1 MRKGQEA
8 KRVPCCALPPGRGGP
23 GGPQQETA
31 DAGEPRVVWPPPR
44 GHLLPDAPSTQPP
57 WSPDSGGFSL
67 PGPWSPG
74 GPAHVHPPC
83 EEVPSQ
89 TLPEW
94 PEYAPHLLPARSRLT
109 QAHPGLLPWREKGRM
124 WGRQARASQVRGLY
138 PPRRSRTQ
146 AGGRK
151 EEWGGGLGS
160 RRTPFWKA
168 AASRTAQEGPASV
181 RTHLGSPSRQSPV
194 RARASGLRSSCPG
207 GQPSRQTKAL
217 LTAAGVRAPGLF
229 LECRT
234 TFSRNRR
241 DALIQE
247 GGLGEMKTSSLDM
260 N

>member
-151 EEWGGGLGS
+151 EEWGGGPWQQAHPLLEGS
-160 RRTPFWKA
+160 SQQDR
-168 AASRTAQEGPASV
+168 
-181 RTHLGSPSRQSPV
+181 
-194 RARASGLRSSCPG
+194 PG
-207 GQPSRQTKAL
+207 GPSLRPH
-217 LTAAGVRAPGLF
+217 APGLPQPAV
-229 LECRT
+229 
-234 TFSRNRR
+234 SRACACLWAPQQLSRGTALQTDKSSADGRR
-241 DALIQE
+241 CPGSGPILR
-247 GGLGEMKTSSLDM
+247 M
-260 N
+260 